1 MSICVG
7 FNYPGKPRFYALYTE
22 NEAREMLSGFD
33 VVEWD
38 VRPEIYYGSAWL
50 YVWSKKSV

>member
-7 FNYPGKPRFYALYTE
+7 FSYPGKPRFYALYTE